1 MRAIEFV
8 DEVQC
13 IHLSSRVTPAL
24 SHGNRNNAAL
34 TPLPEGGRPSLTLS
48 DYYLR
53 RVRVRGELGRGGRL
67 LGAVTPAGTAPTRK
81 NLSTVATAS
90 LSKAVVRDQSR

>member
-1 MRAIEFV
+1 VRAIEFV

-53 RVRVRGELGRGGRL
+53 RVRVRGELGRGGRSL
-67 LGAVTPAGTAPTRK
+67 PFSSRPTPNVAEDWMPQTPAPRP
-81 NLSTVATAS
+81 ST
-90 LSKAVVRDQSR
+90 